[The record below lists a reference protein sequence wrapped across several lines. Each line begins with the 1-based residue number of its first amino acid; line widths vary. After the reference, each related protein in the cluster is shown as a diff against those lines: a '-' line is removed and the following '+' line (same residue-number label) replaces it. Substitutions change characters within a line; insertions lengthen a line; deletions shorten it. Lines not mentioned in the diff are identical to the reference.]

1 MLLSGLT
8 DEVTQAWAAAI
19 GSEMEGHFSSKNRL
33 RHPSLRRSFLQDTER
48 SSAVGY

>member
-8 DEVTQAWAAAI
+8 DEVTKARAAAI
-19 GSEMEGHFSSKNRL
+19 GSDMEGHFSSKNRL
-33 RHPSLRRSFLQDTER
+33 RHPSQKIFLQDAER